1 MHVIDLDAEEERSR
15 LCEERLGLAGRDL
28 LLQ

>member
-1 MHVIDLDAEEERSR
+1 MHLIDLEAEEERGR
-15 LCEERLGLAGRDL
+15 LCEERLGLAGREL